1 MEQIGK
7 QDFKGLFFMLIQLLV
22 DLYHTI
28 YAFLAK
34 YYSNNSKQADKK
46 IEAPKKAV
54 NKRNQFAR
62 KGSSNSEMGAFPK
75 RRDLNNPVLNAT
87 ENNAEWYNN
96 YDYPFD
102 DGWKCQIF

>member
-1 MEQIGK
+1 
-7 QDFKGLFFMLIQLLV
+7 
-22 DLYHTI
+22 
-28 YAFLAK
+28 
-34 YYSNNSKQADKK
+34 
-46 IEAPKKAV
+46 
-54 NKRNQFAR
+54 
-62 KGSSNSEMGAFPK
+62 MGAFPK